1 MHLNINMILNDLNDF
16 ILPSQVCV
24 NPLAASGGV
33 GGAVRLDVGT
43 PDLGHLAYE
52 AEATP
57 APQIGVIKTKTKDD
71 VKIAS
76 ISLSDCLACR

>member
-1 MHLNINMILNDLNDF
+1 MIINDLDDF

-24 NPLAASGGV
+24 NPLVGTNTPSGST
-33 GGAVRLDVGT
+33 VRLDMST
-43 PDLGHLAYE
+43 DLSSLEYE
-52 AEATP
+52 SDARPVAGS
-57 APQIGVIKTKTKDD
+57 GVIKTKTKDE